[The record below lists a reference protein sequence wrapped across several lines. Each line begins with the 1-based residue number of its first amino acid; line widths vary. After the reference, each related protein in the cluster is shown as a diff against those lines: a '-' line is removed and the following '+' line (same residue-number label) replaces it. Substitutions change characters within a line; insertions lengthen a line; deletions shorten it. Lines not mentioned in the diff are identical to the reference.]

1 VSGSGSVKDKPFEID
16 KRLIWD
22 AWKQV
27 RERQGAPGIDAQT
40 IEQFEADLQG
50 QLYKLWNR
58 MSSGSYFPSAV
69 RLVEIP
75 KPGTDQT
82 RMLGVPTVY
91 DRVAQTAV
99 AMLLDEIVDPVFHED
114 SYGFRR
120 GRSALDAVAT
130 CRQRCWKSDWV
141 IDLDIKG
148 FFDNVPWQ
156 QILAAVAHHT
166 DLRWVLMYVERW
178 LAAPVQHPDGSVV
191 ERAKGTPQGA
201 PVSPVLAN
209 LFMHYAFDAWM
220 QRVFPHIE
228 FERYCD
234 DVIVHCDS
242 EVQARHVRDAIAGRL
257 AEFGLELH
265 PDKTRIVYCKD
276 DDRRDDHEVTSF
288 TFLGYTFRPRRAK
301 NRWGKP
307 FVSFLPAVSR
317 DNVVRMRR
325 EVRSWHLPRR
335 SDKSLRDLAQ
345 MFNPIVR
352 GWINYYGAFY
362 KSMLY
367 PLFQHLNRKLV
378 LWAMRKYRRLRNRE
392 RRATA
397 WLREIASR
405 EPALFAHW
413 SFGVQP

>member
-220 QRVFPHIE
+220 QRRFPHIE

>member
-1 VSGSGSVKDKPFEID
+1 MSVSTGQGKPFDID
-16 KRLIWD
+16 KRLIWE

-27 RERQGAPGIDAQT
+27 KQRQGAPGIDGQT

-58 MSSGSYFPSAV
+58 MSSGSYLPSAV

-75 KPGTDQT
+75 KPGSDQERT
-82 RMLGVPTVY
+82 LGVPTVY

-99 AMLLDEIVDPVFHED
+99 AMLLDELVDPVFHED
-114 SYGFRR
+114 SYGFRQ
-120 GRSALDAVAT
+120 GRSALDAVAA

-148 FFDNVPWQ
+148 FFDNVPWE
-156 QILAAVAHHT
+156 QILSAVAHHT
-166 DLRWVLMYVERW
+166 DLTWVRLYVQRW
-178 LAAPVQHPDGSVV
+178 LAAPAQRPDGSVV
-191 ERAKGTPQGA
+191 ERVKGTPQGA

-209 LFMHYAFDAWM
+209 LFMHYAFDCWM
-220 QRVFPHIE
+220 QREHPHIP

-234 DVIVHCDS
+234 DVIVHCAS
-242 EVQARHVRDAIAGRL
+242 EQQARQVRELIAGRL
-257 AEFGLELH
+257 DEFGLQLH

-276 DDRRDDHEVTSF
+276 DDRRGDHAVTSF

-317 DNVVRMRR
+317 DNVVRMQR

-335 SDKSLRDLAQ
+335 SDKSLQDLAR

-352 GWINYYGAFY
+352 GWINYYGVFY

-367 PLFQHLNRKLV
+367 PLLQHLNRKLAF
-378 LWAMRKYRRLRNRE
+378 WATRKYRRLKRRE

-397 WLREIASR
+397 RLRNIASR
-405 EPALFAHW
+405 EPDLFAHW
-413 SFGVQP
+413 RFGVRP

>member
-1 VSGSGSVKDKPFEID
+1 VSVASAQGKSFAID
-16 KRLIWD
+16 KRLIWE

-27 RERQGAPGIDAQT
+27 KQRRGAPGIDEQT
-40 IEQFEADLQG
+40 IEQFEADLEG

-58 MSSGSYFPSAV
+58 MSSGTYFPSPV

-75 KPGTDQT
+75 KPGSDQP

-99 AMLLDEIVDPVFHED
+99 AMLLDEVVDPVFHDD
-114 SYGFRR
+114 SYGYRR
-120 GRSALDAVAT
+120 RRSALDAVAV
-130 CRQRCWKSDWV
+130 CRRRCWESDWV

-148 FFDNVPWQ
+148 FFDNVPRDR
-156 QILAAVAHHT
+156 ILAAVAHHT
-166 DLRWVLMYVERW
+166 DLAWVRLYVARW
-178 LAAPVQHPDGSVV
+178 LAAPTQQPDGSVV
-191 ERAKGTPQGA
+191 ERDRGTPQGA
-201 PVSPVLAN
+201 PISPLLSN
-209 LFMHYAFDAWM
+209 LFMHYAFDVWIA
-220 QRVFPHIE
+220 RVIPGVR

-234 DVIVHCDS
+234 DVIVHCAS
-242 EVQARHVRDAIAGRL
+242 EAQARQVRDRIAGRL
-257 AEFGLELH
+257 AEFGLQLH

-276 DDRRDDHEVTSF
+276 DDRRGDHEVTSF
-288 TFLGYTFRPRRAK
+288 TFLGYTFAPRRAK
-301 NRWGKP
+301 NRYGKY

-317 DNVVRMRR
+317 DAVVRMQR

-335 SDKSLRDLAQ
+335 SDKSLQDLAR
-345 MFNPIVR
+345 MFNRIVQ

-367 PLFQHLNRKLV
+367 PLLRHLNRKLAM
-378 LWAMRKYRRLRNRE
+378 WAMRKYRRLRNRE
-392 RRATA
+392 RRAMA

-413 SFGVQP
+413 RFGVRP